1 MEAATLTI
9 RNEQPEASLEPS
21 TEMPACEYDTMYRL
35 EDDFWWYRGMRHH
48 LLVALS
54 RRWNWRDKP
63 FPRILDAG
71 CGTGGLLQ
79 RLIGGLGRRLGTNDA
94 YGLDISSVALD
105 FCRRRGLIE
114 RVALGSITAMPFPA
128 HHFDIVVS
136 FDVLCDVIDV
146 QAGFDEM
153 ARVLRPGGLAVVSLP
168 AYQWLYSEHDRA
180 VNNRQRF
187 GRRTVAQHVA
197 GAGLQIEHIGHVNTL
212 LFAPAALMRLLKRR
226 KISHKMAG
234 LRSDLAPLPSSVN
247 GLLTQVIRAEAELL
261 RMTGLSLPFGLS
273 ILTLARK
280 V

>member
-1 MEAATLTI
+1 MI
-9 RNEQPEASLEPS
+9 RNEQPEAGPESS
-21 TEMPACEYDTMYRL
+21 TEMPACEYVTMYRL

-54 RRWNWRDKP
+54 RQWDWKDKP

-79 RLIGGLGRRLGTNDA
+79 RLIGGLGQRLGTTDA

-105 FCRRRGLIE
+105 FCRERGLTE
-114 RVALGSITAMPFPA
+114 RIALGSITAMPFPSCS
-128 HHFDIVVS
+128 FDIVVS
-136 FDVLCDVIDV
+136 FDVLCDVLDV

-153 ARVLRPGGLAVVSLP
+153 ARVLRPGGLAVVNLP
-168 AYQWLYSEHDRA
+168 AFQWLYSEHDRA

-187 GRRTVAQHVA
+187 DKRTVVQHVVRA
-197 GAGLQIEHIGHVNTL
+197 GMRIEHISYVNAL

-226 KISHKMAG
+226 KIWHKTAG
-234 LRSDLAPLPSSVN
+234 LRSDLVPLPPSVN
-247 GLLTQVIRAEAELL
+247 SLLTQVMRVEAELL
-261 RMTGLSLPFGLS
+261 RMTGLSLQFGLS